1 MARPYRRARW
11 TFWTLVALAIV
22 LAGALGRALQAPPS
36 PRVGLAVAVLGLC
49 TVITIALAARLLLA
63 LTGRLAAPDRRRTNQ
78 GED

>member
-1 MARPYRRARW
+1 MTRPYRRARW

-36 PRVGLAVAVLGLC
+36 PWSGLAVAVLGLC

-63 LTGRLAAPDRRRTNQ
+63 LTGRLTAPDNRRTHP